1 MDARQLWKLQLEEIL
16 GQLEEQAEFRPGRM
30 FVVGCSTSEVAGS
43 RIGTAGAMDI
53 AAILYGPLREFADRN
68 GLWLAF
74 QGCEHI
80 NRAVTVEREAAE
92 KYGLD
97 EVSVIPVQKA
107 GGSMAAHAYRQMDD
121 PVVVEGVRA
130 HAGIDIGQTLIGMQ
144 LRPVAVP
151 LRTTVEQIG
160 EAVVTAATTRPKL
173 IGGARAVY
181 VPERDEEEM
190 DDFDLESSQTD
201 EMEGE

>member
-16 GQLEEQAEFRPGRM
+16 GQLEEQAEFRPGRL

-53 AAILYGPLREFADRN
+53 ASILYGPLRDFADRN

-80 NRAVTVEREAAE
+80 NRAVTLERKAAE

-97 EVSVIPVQKA
+97 EVSVIPVQHA
-107 GGSMAAHAYRQMDD
+107 GGSMAAHAYREMDD
-121 PVVVEGVRA
+121 PVVVEGVQA

-151 LRTTVEQIG
+151 LRTTVEKIG
-160 EAVVTAATTRPKL
+160 DAVVTAATTRPKL

-181 VPERDEEEM
+181 VQEQEEEE
-190 DDFDLESSQTD
+190 DELGFESSQTD

>member
-16 GQLEEQAEFRPGRM
+16 GQLEEQADFRSGRL

-53 AAILYGPLREFADRN
+53 AEVLYGPLHEFAERN

-80 NRAVTVEREAAE
+80 NRAVTLERMAADQ
-92 KYGLD
+92 YGLD
-97 EVSVIPVQKA
+97 EVAVVPVQKA
-107 GGSMAAHAYRQMDD
+107 GGSMSAYAYRQFDD

-151 LRTTVEQIG
+151 LRTTVEKIG
-160 EAVVTAATTRPKL
+160 HAFVTAATTRPKL
-173 IGGARAVY
+173 IGGVRAVY
-181 VPERDEEEM
+181 ELEQEDEDVDEYINESTETEE
-190 DDFDLESSQTD
+190 T
-201 EMEGE
+201 EGE